1 VQLTSDI
8 FVVAV
13 SSLTHV
19 GMLGIELG
27 RRIVRGEIS
36 SFRPVEV
43 PLPSRPEDVRQRKL
57 MSHAAWMSALVMR
70 DALTIARWSERREEI
85 GAYFGVGASGA
96 EMNDVARLIGPSL
109 DENNKF
115 SLARCGIEGL
125 EASNPLF
132 AFQIMNNF
140 TLCHGSIL
148 EGLAGPNAAIFSRGL
163 GTVTAL
169 EEACLTLAAGDC
181 ERVLVGGADTAT
193 HPVTLAELERE
204 GYLREGL
211 VPVDAAA
218 AIALSREAEL
228 PLGRIE
234 SIWVCPVERPR
245 DGFVPRAGVLRDA
258 AVMASADALAEHPC
272 DLLVLA
278 PWGAPA
284 REVLSELPEALA
296 IKQSIDLT
304 NILGESLAA
313 TPAVAWVA
321 ALGML
326 VETGAKRALVLT
338 AGPDGDLGAVVLT
351 RGGKR

>member
-1 VQLTSDI
+1 
-8 FVVAV
+8 
-13 SSLTHV
+13 
-19 GMLGIELG
+19 MLGVELG
-27 RRIVRGEIS
+27 RRVVRGEIPAFS
-36 SFRPVEV
+36 PVEV
-43 PLPSRPEDVRQRKL
+43 PTPSRPEDVRQRKL
-57 MSHAAWMSALVMR
+57 MSRAAWMSALVMR
-70 DALTIARWSERREEI
+70 DALLMARWSENREEI

-96 EMNDVARLIGPSL
+96 EMDDVARLIGASL
-109 DENNKF
+109 DEQKKF
-115 SLARCGIEGL
+115 TLTRCGKEGL
-125 EASNPLF
+125 DASNPLF

-148 EGLAGPNAAIFSRGL
+148 EGLAGPNSAFFSRGL

-169 EEACLTLAAGDC
+169 EEACLALTEGDC
-181 ERVLVGGADTAT
+181 SRALVGGADTAT

-211 VPVDAAA
+211 IPVDGAAA
-218 AIALSREAEL
+218 LALSREADV
-228 PLGRIE
+228 PLGRVE
-234 SIWVCPVERPR
+234 SIWVCPVDRPR
-245 DGFVPRAGVLRDA
+245 DGNVPRAGVLRDA

-284 REVLSELPEALA
+284 REVLCELPEALA
-296 IKQSIDLT
+296 IKQSVDLT
-304 NILGESLAA
+304 NLLGESIAA
-313 TPAVAWVA
+313 TPAIAWVA
-321 ALGML
+321 TLGML

>member
-1 VQLTSDI
+1 MHGV
-8 FVVAV
+8 
-13 SSLTHV
+13 
-19 GMLGIELG
+19 ELG
-27 RRIVRGEIS
+27 RRVVRGE
-36 SFRPVEV
+36 V
-43 PLPSRPEDVRQRKL
+43 PAIFPLDVPHPSRPEDVRQRKL
-57 MSHAAWMSALVMR
+57 MSRAAWMSALVMR
-70 DALTIARWSERREEI
+70 DALVMARWSEQREEI

-96 EMNDVARLIGPSL
+96 EMDDVARLVGASL
-109 DENNKF
+109 DEQKKF
-115 SLARCGIEGL
+115 SLARCGKEGL
-125 EASNPLF
+125 DASNPLF

-148 EGLAGPNAAIFSRGL
+148 EGLAGTNGAYFSRGL

-169 EEACLTLAAGDC
+169 EEACLALVEGDC
-181 ERVLVGGADTAT
+181 DRALVGAADTAS

-204 GYLREGL
+204 GYLRDGL
-211 VPVDAAA
+211 VPVDGAAA
-218 AIALSREAEL
+218 LALSREADL

-234 SIWVCPVERPR
+234 SIWVCPVDRPR
-245 DGFVPRAGVLRDA
+245 DGLVPRAGVLRDA
-258 AVMASADALAEHPC
+258 AVMASADALAENPC

-304 NILGESLAA
+304 NLLGESLAA
-313 TPAVAWVA
+313 SPAVAWVA

-326 VETGAKRALVLT
+326 VETGAKRALVLS

>member
-1 VQLTSDI
+1 
-8 FVVAV
+8 
-13 SSLTHV
+13 
-19 GMLGIELG
+19 MLGVELG
-27 RRIVRGEIS
+27 RRVVRGE
-36 SFRPVEV
+36 V
-43 PLPSRPEDVRQRKL
+43 PTLFPLDVPQPARPEDVRQRKL
-57 MSHAAWMSALVMR
+57 MSRAAWMSALVMR
-70 DALTIARWSERREEI
+70 DALAVARWSEKREEI

-96 EMNDVARLIGPSL
+96 EMDDVARLIGSSL
-109 DENNKF
+109 DEQKKF
-115 SLARCGIEGL
+115 SLTRCGKEGL
-125 EASNPLF
+125 DASNPLF

-148 EGLAGPNAAIFSRGL
+148 EGLAGTNGAYFSRGL

-169 EEACLTLAAGDC
+169 EEACLALIEGQC
-181 ERVLVGGADTAT
+181 ERALVGAADTAS

-204 GYLREGL
+204 GYLRDGL
-211 VPVDAAA
+211 VPVDGAAA
-218 AIALSREAEL
+218 LALSRDADV

-234 SIWVCPVERPR
+234 SIWVCPVDRPR
-245 DGFVPRAGVLRDA
+245 DGLIPRAGVLRDA

-304 NILGESLAA
+304 NLLGESLAA